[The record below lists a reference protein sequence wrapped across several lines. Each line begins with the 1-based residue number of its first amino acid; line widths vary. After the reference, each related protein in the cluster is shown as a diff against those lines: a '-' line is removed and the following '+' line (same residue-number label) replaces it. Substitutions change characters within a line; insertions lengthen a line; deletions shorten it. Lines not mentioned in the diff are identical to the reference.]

1 MRSGTEIKTL
11 EDLIKEA
18 IRIDND
24 LFELKLEEEIY
35 AS

>member
-1 MRSGTEIKTL
+1 MRSGAEIKIL
-11 EDLIKEA
+11 DDLTKEA
-18 IRIDND
+18 IWIDND